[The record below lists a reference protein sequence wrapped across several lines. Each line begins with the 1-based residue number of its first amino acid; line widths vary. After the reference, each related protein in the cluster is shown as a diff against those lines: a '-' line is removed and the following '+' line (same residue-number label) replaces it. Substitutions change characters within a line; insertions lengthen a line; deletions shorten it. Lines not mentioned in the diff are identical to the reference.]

1 MKMQMIM
8 MTVSNGE
15 QKLFKD
21 YNDVCNYINSI
32 ERRRPGGMVW
42 RFIRR
47 RYETLLP
54 LFYHIPSLENFLTPK
69 EKEAIEKEVGLIE
82 IVKGN
87 RNHITQF
94 LFTSRLDLEPLKRD
108 WCKDYCVDRG
118 FKLCEL
124 VVENT

>member
-1 MKMQMIM
+1 MTMIM
-8 MTVSNGE
+8 ITSTNGE

-21 YNDVCNYINSI
+21 YNDVCNHINNI
-32 ERRRPGGMVW
+32 ERRKSGGMIW

-47 RYETLLP
+47 KYETLLP
-54 LFYHIPSLENFLTPK
+54 LFYHTPSLEKFLTPK
-69 EKEAIEKEVGLIE
+69 EKEAVEKEVGLIE

-87 RNHITQF
+87 RKHVTQL

-108 WCKDYCVDRG
+108 WCKDYCAERG

-124 VVENT
+124 VVEKT